1 LKSNYFASCPRGLES
16 LLVKELEALKI
27 NVPKQVDGGVEFSSS
42 MEQMYRIN
50 ITSRVATRVMM
61 RIKKGT
67 YETEEDLYRAALE
80 IDWSEHF
87 DISNSI
93 KLSTTGVKCPLKSL
107 DFMTLRI
114 KDAVCDSFRKKM
126 NKRPNVDIRNPDIRI
141 HLFLEKNQYFI
152 YLDSSGNPL
161 YQRGFR
167 KSSVEAPIKENLA
180 AGIIL
185 LSGWEPG
192 QAMLDPMCG
201 SGTFLIEASMMALN
215 QMPGLRRNFGFENW
229 KNIDRKLLNKIK
241 STYESQKKPLAFS
254 RIYGSDKDLRA
265 IRVAKRNLV
274 EAGLEEA
281 VQLVCKKITEI
292 TPPFDEG
299 VMITNPPYGIR
310 IGEDEE
316 LAEAYPL
323 WASCLKNKFSGWRTY
338 FLTSDFR
345 LPKLMRLSP
354 TKKTPL
360 FNGAL
365 DCRLFEIKMVAGSNR
380 KK

>member
-1 LKSNYFASCPRGLES
+1 MKSNYFASCPRGLEA

-27 NVPKQVDGGVEFSSS
+27 ESPNQVDGGVEFSCST
-42 MEQMYRIN
+42 EQMYRVN

-61 RIKKGT
+61 RIKRGT
-67 YETEEDLYRAALE
+67 YETEDDLYQAALE
-80 IDWSEHF
+80 INWF
-87 DISNSI
+87 DYFDLSNSI
-93 KLSTTGVKCPLKSL
+93 KVSTTGVKCPLKSL

-126 NKRPNVDIRNPDIRI
+126 NKRPDVDIRNPDIRI
-141 HLFLEKNQYFI
+141 HLYLEKNDYFI
-152 YLDSSGNPL
+152 YLDTSGDPL

-229 KNIDRKLLNKIK
+229 KNLDSKLLKQIK
-241 STYESQKKPLAFS
+241 SAYESDKKPLTFS

-274 EAGLEEA
+274 EAGLEDA

-292 TPPFDEG
+292 TPPFNEG

-354 TKKTPL
+354 SKKTPL
-360 FNGAL
+360 YNGAL

>member
-1 LKSNYFASCPRGLES
+1 LKSNYFASCPRGLEA

-27 NVPKQVDGGVEFSSS
+27 ESPNQVDGGVEFSCSI
-42 MEQMYRIN
+42 EQMYRTN

-67 YETEEDLYRAALE
+67 YETEDDLYQAALE
-80 IDWSEHF
+80 INWF
-87 DISNSI
+87 DYFDLSNSI
-93 KLSTTGVKCPLKSL
+93 KVSTTGVKCPLKSL

-126 NKRPNVDIRNPDIRI
+126 NKRPDVDIRNPDIRI
-141 HLFLEKNQYFI
+141 HLYLEKNEYFI
-152 YLDSSGNPL
+152 YLDTSGDPL

-229 KNIDRKLLNKIK
+229 KN
-241 STYESQKKPLAFS
+241 
-254 RIYGSDKDLRA
+254 
-265 IRVAKRNLV
+265 
-274 EAGLEEA
+274 
-281 VQLVCKKITEI
+281 
-292 TPPFDEG
+292 
-299 VMITNPPYGIR
+299 
-310 IGEDEE
+310 
-316 LAEAYPL
+316 
-323 WASCLKNKFSGWRTY
+323 
-338 FLTSDFR
+338 
-345 LPKLMRLSP
+345 
-354 TKKTPL
+354 
-360 FNGAL
+360 L
-365 DCRLFEIKMVAGSNR
+365 D
-380 KK
+380 

>member
-1 LKSNYFASCPRGLES
+1 MKSNYFASCPRGLEA

-27 NVPKQVDGGVEFSSS
+27 ESPNQVDGGVEFSSS
-42 MEQMYRIN
+42 MEQMYRAN
-50 ITSRVATRVMM
+50 ITSRVATRIMM

-67 YETEEDLYRAALE
+67 YETEDDLYQASLE
-80 IDWSEHF
+80 INWF
-87 DISNSI
+87 DYFGLTNSI
-93 KLSTTGVKCPLKSL
+93 KVSTTGVKCPLKSL

-126 NKRPNVDIRNPDIRI
+126 NKRPDVDIRHPDIRI
-141 HLFLEKNQYFI
+141 HLYLEKNEYFI
-152 YLDSSGNPL
+152 YLDTSGDPL
-161 YQRGFR
+161 YQRGFG

-201 SGTFLIEASMMALN
+201 SGTFLIEASMMALK

-229 KNIDRKLLNKIK
+229 KNLDSKLLKQIK
-241 STYESQKKPLAFS
+241 SAYESQKKLLAFS
-254 RIYGSDKDLRA
+254 RIYCSDKDLRA

-292 TPPFDEG
+292 MPPFSEG